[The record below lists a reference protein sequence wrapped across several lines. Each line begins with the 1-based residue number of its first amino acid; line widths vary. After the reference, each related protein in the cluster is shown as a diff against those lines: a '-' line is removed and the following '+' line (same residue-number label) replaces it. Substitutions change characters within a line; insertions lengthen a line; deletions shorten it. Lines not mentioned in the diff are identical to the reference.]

1 MVNGKPVKL
10 ELWNLM
16 LQEYNKRQMSY
27 PQTDVLLICFS
38 LVKPELFKSVH
49 EKWLPEVRHPVNN
62 CCCFH
67 SKSLY
72 SQTVPYRTICI
83 QYVTVNFVVSTVSL
97 LYSQQF
103 LLYTLYTV
111 FYCRLSI
118 HSGKIYPTV
127 NLNTVVLNDSK
138 KQPHTSLRNGSV
150 TDCS

>member
-1 MVNGKPVKL
+1 MTTVLNCFITERLPGHYVPTVFDNYYKDAMVNGKPVKL

-72 SQTVPYRTICI
+72 SQP
-83 QYVTVNFVVSTVSL
+83 F
-97 LYSQQF
+97 
-103 LLYTLYTV
+103 
-111 FYCRLSI
+111 
-118 HSGKIYPTV
+118 PTV
-127 NLNTVVLNDSK
+127 QFAFSMLL
-138 KQPHTSLRNGSV
+138 
-150 TDCS
+150 